1 MSHKAKE
8 RELGKIQLIPK
19 YFSIYSFRD
28 KLH

>member
-1 MSHKAKE
+1 MAYKEKE
-8 RELGKIQLIPK
+8 REMGKIQLIPK